1 MVSNVDCLAIID
13 NKFILTQKIGS
24 GGTSKVYL
32 GYDIED
38 IERKNLYAI
47 KLVHTKMN
55 KDEEKYFLTEIQSL
69 QKIQDPNVVSI
80 IGGNE
85 GILTKNNKKKYLVKY
100 IVLEYVRYGEL
111 FDYIFFP
118 QKGFGEEL
126 GKYIF
131 VQLVNALDACH
142 KVGVSHRDVKTENV
156 MLGENWVIK
165 LADFGFSTLS
175 QGKFG
180 DGLLYTSLGT
190 ASYASPELLL
200 KKPYYGVMSDIFS
213 LGVAMFVLVTGKM
226 PFKHAHPEDNYYKE
240 VCNGNFDEYWEKLR
254 TKTPTT
260 SLEFKKLFFMLISFD
275 ATQRPSL
282 EEIRE
287 SEWLAGYVPNMEYID
302 NEFKQRREVV
312 EYCKEQERLREENT
326 NTGNDRLY
334 RSTDKNVVIDHDCD
348 EELNIEMYK
357 DINNPYT
364 IKFKN
369 YAANELLGL
378 INNKLAQYSNV
389 IAEIDNEKKQR
400 ITLKVQEDDKVEI
413 NKSFIIA
420 DFSLTLEV
428 KMDEESNLL
437 IVFKRIAG
445 SKYDFFNF
453 FKELE
458 ADIF

>member
-1 MVSNVDCLAIID
+1 
-13 NKFILTQKIGS
+13 
-24 GGTSKVYL
+24 
-32 GYDIED
+32 
-38 IERKNLYAI
+38 
-47 KLVHTKMN
+47 MN
-55 KDEEKYFLTEIQSL
+55 TAEFQQALKD
-69 QKIQDPNVVSI
+69 V
-80 IGGNE
+80 
-85 GILTKNNKKKYLVKY
+85 
-100 IVLEYVRYGEL
+100 
-111 FDYIFFP
+111 
-118 QKGFGEEL
+118 
-126 GKYIF
+126 
-131 VQLVNALDACH
+131 
-142 KVGVSHRDVKTENV
+142 
-156 MLGENWVIK
+156 
-165 LADFGFSTLS
+165 
-175 QGKFG
+175 
-180 DGLLYTSLGT
+180 
-190 ASYASPELLL
+190 
-200 KKPYYGVMSDIFS
+200 
-213 LGVAMFVLVTGKM
+213 
-226 PFKHAHPEDNYYKE
+226 
-240 VCNGNFDEYWEKLR
+240 
-254 TKTPTT
+254 
-260 SLEFKKLFFMLISFD
+260 
-275 ATQRPSL
+275 
-282 EEIRE
+282 
-287 SEWLAGYVPNMEYID
+287 
-302 NEFKQRREVV
+302 
-312 EYCKEQERLREENT
+312 ERLREENT